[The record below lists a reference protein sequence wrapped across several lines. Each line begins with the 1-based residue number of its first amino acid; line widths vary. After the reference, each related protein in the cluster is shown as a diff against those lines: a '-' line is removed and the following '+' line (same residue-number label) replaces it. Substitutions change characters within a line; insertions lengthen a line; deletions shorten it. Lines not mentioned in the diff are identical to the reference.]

1 MIKSGT
7 CMDTIFREDSSLP
20 VSVKWSYE
28 SSEYGDGSLD
38 EEFETTAFLEDGSEI
53 ELTQEEKDLLLGELK
68 AAGELYA

>member
-1 MIKSGT
+1 MIKSGS
-7 CMDTIFREDSSLP
+7 CMDIIFREDSSLS
-20 VSVKWSYE
+20 VSVDWSYE

-53 ELTQEEKDLLLGELK
+53 ELTQEEKDFLLGELK

>member
-7 CMDTIFREDSSLP
+7 CMDTIFRKDSSL
-20 VSVKWSYE
+20 SVAVEWSYE

-53 ELTQEEKDLLLGELK
+53 ELTQEEKDFLLEDLK
-68 AAGELYA
+68 DAGEIYA

>member
-7 CMDTIFREDSSLP
+7 CMDTIFRKDSSLP
-20 VSVKWSYE
+20 VSVDWSYE

-53 ELTQEEKDLLLGELK
+53 ELTQEEKDFLLEDLK